1 MESKA
6 RHWIVLIWLTLIL
19 AFGSAVR
26 VWHIDEV
33 RNVDEPNIINRAAEY
48 ANGKFHISWYNW
60 PAQSLIRLD
69 GTIFAVLQDVMS
81 VTTPSWD
88 ASIKAN
94 FKTHETTFRTFA
106 HLVTVFFAL
115 QSVLLVFGVG
125 FIVRGPIVGLGSAL
139 FLSASYL
146 HTVHSRFA
154 TPDVPTTAAFLA
166 VLMLSIL
173 LLQAR
178 SITRREKIF
187 VYGCAGL
194 VSGFALA
201 TKYTGLLAIVPLA
214 TVHVVLFWR
223 SVSWQLGRALRAS
236 RELFNWP
243 LCIFAL
249 AMIASHTF
257 FHPFFFVDLNI
268 IIQDIL
274 FEAKGERLGVDW
286 AGQGAFLKNVIYYT
300 RGNLFWNG
308 LGISI
313 IAGVTLFF
321 SFFRLH
327 TRRWQSVA
335 LIGCF
340 YLVTL
345 FGLSSLGLHW
355 SRWAVPFSP
364 LIAVAAAVGCFEIFN
379 MLRKCKV
386 PHTAAVVII
395 TIVVTAVTFPPVL
408 LSYSVGRETARSVST
423 AQVMSD
429 YIRAHIP
436 PGSRIVSDT
445 YYLKLSKAYRLSEP
459 RILLYVETLQSYRD
473 RGVQYVVVKP
483 IRKAY
488 AAQQPEKYAAIIA
501 FFEELNTSATK
512 VTTVTKKSKTI
523 LDHKRDDKL
532 YHWLFLR
539 DSSVKNFDATK
550 GKTLELYKIQ

>member
-1 MESKA
+1 M
-6 RHWIVLIWLTLIL
+6 
-19 AFGSAVR
+19 
-26 VWHIDEV
+26 
-33 RNVDEPNIINRAAEY
+33 
-48 ANGKFHISWYNW
+48 
-60 PAQSLIRLD
+60 
-69 GTIFAVLQDVMS
+69 
-81 VTTPSWD
+81 
-88 ASIKAN
+88 
-94 FKTHETTFRTFA
+94 
-106 HLVTVFFAL
+106 
-115 QSVLLVFGVG
+115 
-125 FIVRGPIVGLGSAL
+125 
-139 FLSASYL
+139 
-146 HTVHSRFA
+146 
-154 TPDVPTTAAFLA
+154 
-166 VLMLSIL
+166 
-173 LLQAR
+173 
-178 SITRREKIF
+178 
-187 VYGCAGL
+187 
-194 VSGFALA
+194 
-201 TKYTGLLAIVPLA
+201 
-214 TVHVVLFWR
+214 
-223 SVSWQLGRALRAS
+223 
-236 RELFNWP
+236 
-243 LCIFAL
+243 
-249 AMIASHTF
+249 
-257 FHPFFFVDLNI
+257 
-268 IIQDIL
+268 
-274 FEAKGERLGVDW
+274 
-286 AGQGAFLKNVIYYT
+286 
-300 RGNLFWNG
+300 
-308 LGISI
+308 
-313 IAGVTLFF
+313 
-321 SFFRLH
+321 
-327 TRRWQSVA
+327 
-335 LIGCF
+335 
-340 YLVTL
+340 
-345 FGLSSLGLHW
+345 
-355 SRWAVPFSP
+355 PFSP